1 MTPSELPSAH
11 EGLQFYREGNAE
23 RLAAAYARHELVT
36 HAMPSHLWVE
46 PTNACNAKCPLC
58 PTGNGESQRPKA
70 MLSPDIFRLII
81 DEVYPYTGSM
91 NLWNI
96 GEPFLNP
103 NIFEMIRYAEDHDIA
118 TRVSTNGFVF
128 YHQKNVDRLIESK
141 LTDLVVSLDGTSAD
155 IFNIYRVNVDFEKVM
170 NGLRLLQQTK
180 VQHGLTHP
188 TVVWQFIAMNH
199 NGHQISEAKRMAEDL
214 GMVFSLK
221 SVNLDMVAE
230 RQENV
235 SFLPEQEN
243 LKRYDVQDGKW
254 ILKTDRENDCS
265 VLWRSIMINADGTV
279 VPCCYDF
286 SSDLILGHFP
296 EQTIRDIWDGE
307 PMQRLRQAIISDRM
321 SLKPCS
327 TCSVGARTTIFLDE
341 SLANS

>member
-1 MTPSELPSAH
+1 MVPHELPSKH
-11 EGLQFYREGNAE
+11 EGPQFQREVNAK
-23 RLAAAYARHELVT
+23 RLTLAYARHELVT

-46 PTNACNAKCPLC
+46 PTNTCNTKCPLC
-58 PTGNGESQRPKA
+58 PTGNGELQRPKA
-70 MLSPDIFRLII
+70 MLSLETFRLII
-81 DEVYPYTGSM
+81 DEVYPYTRSM

-103 NIFEMIRYAEDHDIA
+103 NLFEMIRYAEDHDIA

-128 YHQKNVDRLIESK
+128 YHQKNVNRLIESR

-155 IFNIYRVNVDFEKVM
+155 IFNVYRKNVDFAKIM
-170 NGLRLLQQTK
+170 GGLRLLQQAK
-180 VQHGLTHP
+180 AKCYVAYP
-188 TVVWQFIAMNH
+188 TVVWQFIAMSH
-199 NGHQISEAKRMAEDL
+199 NSHQISDARRMAEDL

-243 LKRYDVQDGKW
+243 LRRYDVQDGKW

-286 SSDLILGHFP
+286 SSDLIVGYFP
-296 EQTIRDIWDGE
+296 EQTIQDIWDGE

-341 SLANS
+341 SLANL